1 MRKKGCKI
9 MHTSAITV
17 ASSNYTN
24 LASLKESWNKGFG
37 SFFDQGVGAILAN
50 LMALGAAIIFLFLV
64 AGWLLKAAGRS
75 GWLVSTFAN
84 SGKTALFYLFIIMFL
99 AMPKLIPIMMGLGD
113 LIINWLSDKTTEF
126 SNASG
131 FLDDG
136 MTTL

>member
-1 MRKKGCKI
+1 
-9 MHTSAITV
+9 MHTTV
-17 ASSNYTN
+17 VTLAASNYTN

-37 SFFDQGVGAILAN
+37 SFFDQGVGAILSN
-50 LMALGAAIIFLFLV
+50 LMALAAAIIFLFLA

-75 GWLVSTFAN
+75 GWLVNTFAN

-113 LIINWLSDKTTEF
+113 LIINWLSEKTTEF
-126 SNASG
+126 SNASA

-136 MTTL
+136 LKLL